1 MNIKI
6 SIGEALDRL
15 SILEIKMI
23 KVKDEVK
30 LANIQ
35 KEHDYLKE
43 LIDNDLSFER
53 IEPYYRELF
62 RINHSLWIIEDELRV
77 LESNQDFSNEF
88 IKLARLVYFTN
99 DERAEVKKKINIEEK
114 SEFIEEKSYINY
126 KNS

>member
-1 MNIKI
+1 
-6 SIGEALDRL
+6 
-15 SILEIKMI
+15 MI

-43 LIDNDLSFER
+43 LIDKELSFER
-53 IEPYYRELF
+53 VESYYRELF

-77 LESNQDFSNEF
+77 LESNQDFGNEF
-88 IKLARLVYFTN
+88 IKLARSVYFTN

>member
-30 LANIQ
+30 LSNIQ

-43 LIDNDLSFER
+43 LIDKELCFER
-53 IEPYYRELF
+53 VESYYRELF
-62 RINHSLWIIEDELRV
+62 RINHSLWVIEDELRV
-77 LESNQDFSNEF
+77 LESNQDFGNEF
-88 IKLARLVYFTN
+88 IKLARSVYFTN
-99 DERAEVKKKINIEEK
+99 DERADVKKKINIEEN

>member
-77 LESNQDFSNEF
+77 LEANQDFGNEF
-88 IKLARLVYFTN
+88 IKLARSVYFTN
-99 DERAEVKKKINIEEK
+99 DERAEVKKKINIDEK

>member
-23 KVKDEVK
+23 KIKDEVK
-30 LANIQ
+30 LANIK

-43 LIDNDLSFER
+43 LIDNELSFDRVES
-53 IEPYYRELF
+53 YYRELF

-77 LESNQDFSNEF
+77 LELNHDFGNEF
-88 IKLARLVYFTN
+88 IKLARSVYFTN
-99 DERAEVKKKINIEEK
+99 DERAEVKKKINIDEK

>member
-43 LIDNDLSFER
+43 LIDKELSFER
-53 IEPYYRELF
+53 VESYYRELF

-77 LESNQDFSNEF
+77 LESNQDFGNEF
-88 IKLARLVYFTN
+88 IKLARSVYFTN